1 MASEYNLT
9 LICLYSYRD
18 KFIVIREINQII
30 HHKFILN
37 VFLLS
42 GLKLEKSDN
51 DSGMFIK
58 ASRKLDHYL
67 LKPTLE
73 KLLNRGNATFSGLDF
88 CALG

>member
-9 LICLYSYRD
+9 LICLDSYRD
-18 KFIVIREINQII
+18 KFIVIREII

-37 VFLLS
+37 VFLFS